1 MRGRILYKNGEIKR
15 LVCVSKNSFINISK
29 IKLVQLI
36 INSGNDLENRAMSI
50 LNQFVTINYPKLFNE
65 YNSRYMIHLI

>member
-29 IKLVQLI
+29 IKLMER

-50 LNQFVTINYPKLFNE
+50 FNQFVTINIQNCLMNT
-65 YNSRYMIHLI
+65 IHDI

>member
-15 LVCVSKNSFINISK
+15 LVYVSKNSFINISK
-29 IKLVQLI
+29 IKLMER

-50 LNQFVTINYPKLFNE
+50 FNQFVTINIQNCLMNT
-65 YNSRYMIHLI
+65 IHDI

>member
-1 MRGRILYKNGEIKR
+1 MRGKILYKNGEIKR
-15 LVCVSKNSFINISK
+15 LVYVSKNSFINISK
-29 IKLVQLI
+29 IKLMER

-65 YNSRYMIHLI
+65 YNSRHMIHLI

>member
-1 MRGRILYKNGEIKR
+1 MRGKILYKNGEIKR
-15 LVCVSKNSFINISK
+15 LVYVSKNSFINISK
-29 IKLVQLI
+29 IKLMER

>member
-29 IKLVQLI
+29 IKLMER

-65 YNSRYMIHLI
+65 YNSRHMIHLI